1 MKKQAGKPGNIDIP
15 ASYLRRLRSAY
26 RALERA
32 VDRQPLLLQGSVNVI
47 APKSPRGKTTYSW
60 TRKVRAKT
68 VTVGLSKAQA
78 MSFRKTIQDNRKVEE
93 ALAMLRRI
101 SLEAMLSNA
110 SEKP

>member
-1 MKKQAGKPGNIDIP
+1 MKKQAEKPGKIDIP

-68 VTVGLSKAQA
+68 VTVRLSKAQA
-78 MSFRKTIQDNRKVEE
+78 MSFRKAIQDNRNVEE
-93 ALAMLRRI
+93 ALTMLREI
-101 SLEAMLSNA
+101 SLEAMHPNVSR
-110 SEKP
+110 EP